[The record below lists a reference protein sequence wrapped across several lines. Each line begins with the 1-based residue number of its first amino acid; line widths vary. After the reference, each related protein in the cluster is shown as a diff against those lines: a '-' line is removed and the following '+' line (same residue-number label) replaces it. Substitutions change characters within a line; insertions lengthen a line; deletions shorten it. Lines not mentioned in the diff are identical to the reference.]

1 MSVDLLFQ
9 FDAGTSCGHAC
20 SCGSRYVASLHSLS
34 SILSACFLGAS
45 AAALFTLPPAPVDD
59 ESPPP
64 PPHAACTTVDEL
76 ELWWIASLRDLRV
89 RPALFVARVLQAC
102 SDAPP
107 SSLGLLM
114 CDESPVD
121 LADVLR
127 RDWRLVRRFFVDD
140 ARRTD
145 AFFDQFAFN
154 TAGRGSAALAAFLI
168 EQRDRL
174 WSSIAWR
181 GGRGVPPWT
190 AVQRPESWLQLDV
203 QDAIRR
209 LLRDDELWWS
219 SAPLRDALLSAD
231 WIRVDRAALAD
242 EFNCMLRDGAR
253 RDIAIDAVRALLLRL
268 EPAAV
273 LERIARDLS
282 PQQKCALL
290 FNVAPVADQES
301 GSVPRYAARFRAS
314 IVSETQW
321 QSYDAMLLHGAL
333 TSRLRVLVNSVL
345 ADSHAHWH
353 SVLRAWSD
361 RRRADVPR
369 SVLCCGF
376 AQLRAQA
383 QGSAALRASLL
394 TLEGVA
400 LLLDAAALNVDCVQ
414 AFPKRKRKRGDDD
427 GVTVLDGAASFEFGA
442 SEVGEQMVLQWQ
454 WRQT

>member
-1 MSVDLLFQ
+1 
-9 FDAGTSCGHAC
+9 
-20 SCGSRYVASLHSLS
+20 
-34 SILSACFLGAS
+34 
-45 AAALFTLPPAPVDD
+45 LPPVAVDD

-64 PPHAACTTVDEL
+64 PPHAACATVDEL

-89 RPALFVARVLQAC
+89 RRALFVDRVLQAC
-102 SDAPP
+102 SDSPP

-140 ARRTD
+140 PRRTD
-145 AFFDQFAFN
+145 SFFDSG
-154 TAGRGSAALAAFLI
+154 GRGSAALASFLI

-190 AVQRPESWLQLDV
+190 AVQRPESLLQLDV
-203 QDAIRR
+203 QDTVRR

-219 SAPLRDALLSAD
+219 SAPLLDALLSAD

-268 EPAAV
+268 EPATV

-301 GSVPRYAARFRAS
+301 GSVPQYAARFRAS
-314 IVSETQW
+314 IVSETRW
-321 QSYDAMLLHGAL
+321 QSYDAMLLHSAL
-333 TSRLRVLVNSVL
+333 TSRLRILVNNVL
-345 ADSHAHWH
+345 AGSHAHWH

-361 RRRADVPR
+361 RRRADLPR

-376 AQLRAQA
+376 AQLRTQA

-400 LLLDAAALNVDCVQ
+400 LLLDAAALKVDCVQ

-427 GVTVLDGAASFEFGA
+427 GGGVTLLDGATSFEFGA